1 MNISIMNHVIKS
13 FARLFDYVSAAFL
26 PKKNIRLIVKIY
38 EKASIF
44 ISNLS
49 NERQNYCHNV
59 VLPEKAD

>member
-1 MNISIMNHVIKS
+1 MLSNRLQDYLIM
-13 FARLFDYVSAAFL
+13 FL
-26 PKKNIRLIVKIY
+26 PHFYQKKNIRLIVKIY